1 MELKV
6 TNTSLDG
13 VLLISPSTN
22 FEDFRGTYLEIYNKD
37 LFHQAGITCD
47 FLQDDI
53 SASRQHVLR
62 GIHGDQQT
70 WKLVSCLVGSFYLL
84 VVNND
89 PTSPQYR
96 KWEGFTL
103 SEKNAVQILIPPS
116 FGNGHVVMSSQ
127 AIFHYKQTT
136 NYDRAGQFTIAWND
150 PEFDFWWPVKDPI
163 VSQRDQG

>member
-1 MELKV
+1 VKLEV

-22 FEDFRGTYLEIYNKD
+22 FEDFRGTYLEIYNRD

-53 SASRQHVLR
+53 STSRAHVLR

-89 PTSPQYR
+89 PTSPQFR